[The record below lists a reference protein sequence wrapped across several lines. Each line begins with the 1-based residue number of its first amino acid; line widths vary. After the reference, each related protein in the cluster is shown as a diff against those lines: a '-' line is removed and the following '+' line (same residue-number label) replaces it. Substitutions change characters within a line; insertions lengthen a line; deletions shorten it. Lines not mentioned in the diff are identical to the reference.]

1 MLKSVY
7 QQKIAEKRQDLER
20 LQEFKQLTEQLANQL
35 DQIGD
40 KLDTMKDG
48 AASVALILANWQN
61 VIKSISLAS
70 LGLANS
76 QSSSEPL
83 PEPLVRVRLD
93 KDDGSEDTEASEYL
107 QENQTQE
114 VESDREAQS
123 ETEPDQPKPV

>member
-1 MLKSVY
+1 MLKSIY

-20 LQEFKQLTEQLANQL
+20 LQEFKELTEQLATQL

-70 LGLANS
+70 LGLVNS
-76 QSSSEPL
+76 QSSSNSL

-93 KDDGSEDTEASEYL
+93 KDDESEETEPSEHIQDT
-107 QENQTQE
+107 QPQE
-114 VESDREAQS
+114 VESDHEPQS
-123 ETEPDQPKPV
+123 EIELDRP